1 VRSDRDQGRDGFDGA
16 LQIRLPRQTAARRAR
31 TRNRFRRGVLGAG
44 DRRCPAAEE
53 QTLRHRSGEVRHLA
67 IERTGGAQPDR
78 SGGPAQSVHDAA
90 IFDRDRR
97 RERSAQF
104 EQDQRDVTRE
114 ASAAFGLLVDGERNG
129 ADLVRRPHVD
139 AIHFPVR
146 WHRLEMNDARREH
159 DRERG
164 LPERAHQRP

>member
-31 TRNRFRRGVLGAG
+31 TRNRLQAASSAPAIVDARR
-44 DRRCPAAEE
+44 RRADASTPI
-53 QTLRHRSGEVRHLA
+53 RRVRHLPSSA
-67 IERTGGAQPDR
+67 PAARARAVRR
-78 SGGPAQSVHDAA
+78 SAQSVHDAA

-114 ASAAFGLLVDGERNG
+114 ASAAFGLLVDGQRTR
-129 ADLVRRPHVD
+129 AHFVRRPHVD

-146 WHRLEMNDARREH
+146 WHRLAMNDARREH